1 MSCLALVFGLVASS
15 ALVVGAVAGAYWTPP
30 RLLLASALAFAI
42 GALQGG
48 RHVDR
53 LRYGRGVSA
62 LVPDRGGVEYTTPFG
77 LRML

>member
-1 MSCLALVFGLVASS
+1 MLSALVFGLVASS

-30 RLLLASALAFAI
+30 RLLLASALAFAS

-48 RHVDR
+48 GRHVGR
-53 LRYGRGVSA
+53 LRYGRGFSA
-62 LVPDRGGVEYTTPFG
+62 LVPDRGGVEYAAPFG